1 MWYRSLEKE
10 KELHTNWYRSL
21 EKEKELHTN
30 VVQESGERE
39 GTTHQGSEVSII
51 DLNNVV
57 QEKEKELHTKVQK

>member
-1 MWYRSLEKE
+1 MVQEKE
-10 KELHTNWYRSL
+10 GTTHQGSEVSIIDLN
-21 EKEKELHTN
+21 N

-57 QEKEKELHTKVQK
+57 QEKENELHTKVQK